1 MTPDPKADALAAAD
15 ALMAVFGY
23 RRVEPIPAGDATE
36 IVPEL
41 VELMDEMAEF
51 GGNYGGSSSED

>member
-1 MTPDPKADALAAAD
+1 MTPDPKADALAVAD

-23 RRVEPIPAGDATE
+23 RRVEPIPAGEATE
-36 IVPEL
+36 LVPEL

-51 GGNYGGSSSED
+51 GNYGGSSSED